1 MRSPLRATLTVALA
15 FSVLV
20 GATRAQ
26 DEKPTE
32 KEKAAPEKATKKEK
46 KPTLEDAIAR
56 AFKTAKKNLDDQ
68 RMVRST
74 VLKGMHSD
82 DDSYLVIC
90 EFQSGDLGI
99 FEGGLDAQSDQ
110 WIVVQKD
117 NIEALEDSA
126 KRAHK

>member
-15 FSVLV
+15 FTVLV

-32 KEKAAPEKATKKEK
+32 KVAKKEK
-46 KPTLEDAIAR
+46 KPTLEEAIAR

-68 RMVRST
+68 RMIRST
-74 VLKGMHSD
+74 VLKGMRAD
-82 DDSYLVIC
+82 DDTYLVVC

-99 FEGGLDAQSDQ
+99 FEGGLDPQSDQ

-117 NIEALEDSA
+117 NLEAIEESA